1 MVELHYIA
9 HIMNVPSILERGIL
23 PNNKMHNVPHQSVA
37 NPSVQARRKLRK
49 IADKPL
55 HDFVNLYFDAHNPML
70 SAIRSKN
77 NDICVLAVDPCLMKF
92 PGVVI
97 TDMNAAADLMRPY
110 SFPEGLSILDKDALY
125 ATNWKH
131 PEDEV
136 KDRIHGQIKC
146 AEVLVPNGVN
156 ARFIRH
162 AYVVN
167 ELGLKAFEKFG
178 VQLRVEIKSGMFFP
192 V

>member
-1 MVELHYIA
+1 MFPI
-9 HIMNVPSILERGIL
+9 
-23 PNNKMHNVPHQSVA
+23 
-37 NPSVQARRKLRK
+37 NPLRTGVQAEKKCYNEDWAGRGKK
-49 IADKPL
+49 K
-55 HDFVNLYFDAHNPML
+55 
-70 SAIRSKN
+70 K
-77 NDICVLAVDPCLMKF
+77 CVLGGG
-92 PGVVI
+92 GVECG
-97 TDMNAAADLMRPY
+97 MMRH
-110 SFPEGLSILDKDALY
+110 SPEGLSILDKDALY